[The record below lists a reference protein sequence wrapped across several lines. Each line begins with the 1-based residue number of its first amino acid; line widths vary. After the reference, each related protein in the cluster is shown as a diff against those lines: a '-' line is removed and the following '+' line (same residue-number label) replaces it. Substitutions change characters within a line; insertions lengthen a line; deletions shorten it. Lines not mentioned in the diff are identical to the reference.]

1 MYLSKETANIE
12 DKQLIDCFNDNY
24 EFFYLDSMH
33 YICENREI
41 DTIITGLSYG
51 MDGID
56 AEQLSFPSLNFS
68 MRAQDLYYDFLH
80 AQYAVKKNK
89 GKIKRCIITLGLY
102 SLHYDLSLSSNKFK
116 CIKTYEPLFGD
127 CHHATA
133 AKLDVQNAVW
143 DRSREFAHIF
153 FGENPSFY
161 GKAIT
166 RKHTSIYVASKGGWE
181 NLSEIQRKEYA
192 NNLAEKHNKHIK
204 YEQTFEENCIILKEY
219 IKFLMDNKIMPIVV
233 VLPFSREYLDCIS
246 PVYQEKILEELEK
259 MKYRIDYIN
268 MNEGNLFETKDF
280 SDADHL
286 NERGAAKATEL
297 MDIFLSR

>member
-116 CIKTYEPLFGD
+116 CIKIYEPLFFL
-127 CHHATA
+127 TA
-133 AKLDVQNAVW
+133 YCACKK
-143 DRSREFAHIF
+143 S
-153 FGENPSFY
+153 
-161 GKAIT
+161 
-166 RKHTSIYVASKGGWE
+166 
-181 NLSEIQRKEYA
+181 
-192 NNLAEKHNKHIK
+192 
-204 YEQTFEENCIILKEY
+204 
-219 IKFLMDNKIMPIVV
+219 
-233 VLPFSREYLDCIS
+233 
-246 PVYQEKILEELEK
+246 
-259 MKYRIDYIN
+259 
-268 MNEGNLFETKDF
+268 
-280 SDADHL
+280 
-286 NERGAAKATEL
+286 
-297 MDIFLSR
+297 